1 MRNLFLI
8 VILLLTACS
17 ELKEQ
22 INNEEKIYVVERE
35 RESLFVLDHNN
46 EKIIDDLGNLNHAT
60 MKFRDSYGF
69 VLARDGYISKV
80 DIQTNKLLKKVK
92 VGKSGIGITFIGS
105 YIAIVNYDPNSVVIL
120 DQELNVLK
128 TINTS
133 SRNVGVKTFK
143 NFLIF
148 SLMDSNQIWIL
159 DANKNFEVIKRFE
172 DVGNLPFD
180 ALIKDNKYV
189 VGFFNE
195 AAVGILD
202 IDKLEYKKIV
212 LKDRE
217 NNLVYKVPHFGYWGV
232 VDNKAIVPIVA
243 DKKLLVIDLETM
255 NPLNEIKLKGNPVF
269 AAMSPDKKE
278 LVVNYSGDYENYIS
292 FIDLSNFQV
301 KKELEVGKR
310 VMHLRY
316 SLKSQRLY
324 VSTYFDNSL
333 RVFSTKDLS
342 LIKTYKVAT
351 PSGVFSSELRE

>member
-1 MRNLFLI
+1 MKITFLI
-8 VILLLTACS
+8 SILFLTACS
-17 ELKEQ
+17 GMKNQ
-22 INNEEKIYVVERE
+22 TNTDEKIYVVERE
-35 RESLFVLDHNN
+35 RESLFVLDNGN
-46 EKIIDDLGNLNHAT
+46 EKLIDDLGNLNHAT
-60 MKFRDSYGF
+60 MKFKDKFGY

-80 DIQTNKLLKKVK
+80 DVNSNKLVKKVK
-92 VGKSGIGITFIGS
+92 VGKSGIGITFIGN

-120 DQELNVLK
+120 DQDLNVLE

-133 SRNVGVKTFK
+133 SRNVGVKTYK

-159 DANKNFEVIKRFE
+159 DANKKFEVVKKFE
-172 DVGNLPFD
+172 NIGNLPFD

-255 NPLNEIKLKGNPVF
+255 SPINEIKLKGNPVF

-292 FIDLSNFQV
+292 FINLTDYQI

-316 SLKSQRLY
+316 SLNSQKLF

-333 RVFSTKDLS
+333 RVYSSKDTS
-342 LIKTYKVAT
+342 LLKTYKVAT
-351 PSGVFSSELRE
+351 PSGIFSSELKE